1 MLQRRK
7 SSEEKAKKMTP
18 LVLLL
23 VLNAG
28 MLMGFVLHT
37 FLEGA
42 HREDA
47 ARERV
52 LFESTSSFRDD
63 LLMPIMPSKNR
74 YMH

>member
-1 MLQRRK
+1 
-7 SSEEKAKKMTP
+7 MTP

-37 FLEGA
+37 FLEGG
-42 HREDA
+42 HREDE
-47 ARERV
+47 ARAHV
-52 LFESTSSFRDD
+52 MFESASPFRDD
-63 LLMPIMPSKNR
+63 LLLPILPSKNR